1 MKTLKQ
7 ILFGIFCAMPFGVMA
22 EPPVA
27 TTAGS
32 NLTAFNSNTSLIG
45 SQWSTAANSRSVLGA
60 GNKVAEADFGNC
72 NALII
77 RCAQPKCSGTGCA
90 DASVATSI
98 VTGCIQAN
106 DACRQYETQGLTDY
120 VVAQLVANSTAK
132 ANAAAA
138 AAQNAAAQAAA
149 QQSAQQLQQMQYQM
163 QQMQNDMANQN
174 AQTIA
179 QLQSALAEQKQIA
192 ADAAARAAEAAEKK
206 AAATQAVLDT
216 ELTVAQ
222 QVAAASGIDP
232 DIIVRQQVSGE
243 ILTNVE
249 NAETQLK
256 ALKATMYQ
264 EGGQSIFTY
273 AGCDATG
280 SNCTGP
286 KRVKRFKELA
296 NGFFDPYNAVLDEM
310 YDALMTAQTVGVDV
324 TDIYMMLNDSCN
336 QWGQYLC
343 SQRRLCKKVTTE
355 QNGKK
360 TTEEKCEDENA
371 VYSYYDEDNCK
382 NGKSVKDGPAKGG
395 HECTVGMVIPP
406 EDDMYC
412 VLQKTLSEKDGEI
425 QRQWLYAEQGD
436 LGDNVRVGCA
446 SSALNSVA
454 LFRNRNKKSSLD
466 VETLQNLINQDA
478 PSTCY
483 RAKNGKEADE
493 TRCHKWCFGKDGN
506 ANSDT
511 DSIKTTLLKYTTSKN
526 LDKNICL
533 KNDPEKVESA
543 TDCQEGDDVTPYVI
557 PELALCST
565 HVYNIGK
572 YSNDLSS
579 VDRAD
584 MNEVIALKTTV
595 ITQQLYKQYE
605 YLESIVKRLKNQLK
619 KAVLTTK
626 AEVASGVSSSSSSQS
641 SSGSA
646 SNIDRRND
654 IYLAD
659 ARNCGEEIGVTDII
673 ACLRSNYNIMNSKY
687 KDSSMSSDLKKQLKT
702 DHEILKGIFGM
713 IIVPETYA
721 KACTYGGNN
730 KCLNTSMS
738 SSDVKTCLS
747 DLSTNLTKAQTCYEK
762 SQQQFQSR

>member
-7 ILFGIFCAMPFGVMA
+7 ILFGIFCAVPFGVMA

-45 SQWSTAANSRSVLGA
+45 NQWSTAANSRSVLGT
-60 GNKVAEADFGNC
+60 GNKIAEADFGNC

-98 VTGCIQAN
+98 VIGCIQAN
-106 DACRQYETQGLTDY
+106 DTCRQYETQGLTDY

-138 AAQNAAAQAAA
+138 AAQNVAAQAAA

-174 AQTIA
+174 AETIA

-206 AAATQAVLDT
+206 AAATQAALDT

-343 SQRRLCKKVTTE
+343 SQRRVCDDDSFM
-355 QNGKK
+355 
-360 TTEEKCEDENA
+360 CELLGYKNE
-371 VYSYYDEDNCK
+371 VYSYYNDKNCVK
-382 NGKSVKDGPAKGG
+382 GKSVSGEGSVKGG
-395 HECTVGMVIPP
+395 HECSVGMVIPP
-406 EDDMYC
+406 EDDKLC
-412 VLQKTLSEKDGEI
+412 VLQKTLTEKDDV

-483 RAKNGKEADE
+483 KPNKSKDSADCVDWCYDENAKTKL
-493 TRCHKWCFGKDGN
+493 FG
-506 ANSDT
+506 
-511 DSIKTTLLKYTTSKN
+511 YTTSKN
-526 LDKNICL
+526 LDAKICVEKEENL
-533 KNDPEKVESA
+533 KGKEGVA
-543 TDCQEGDDVTPYVI
+543 CQEGESVTPYVI
-557 PELALCST
+557 PALALCST
-565 HVYNIGK
+565 HVYNIGQTT
-572 YSNDLSS
+572 NGIDSS
-579 VDRAD
+579 QHAD
-584 MNEVIALKTTV
+584 MSEVIALKTTV

-605 YLESIVKRLKNQLK
+605 YLESIVKRLKTQLK

-646 SNIDRRND
+646 SNIDRRNG
-654 IYLAD
+654 IFLSD

>member
-45 SQWSTAANSRSVLGA
+45 NQWAAAMNPRSPVGNGA
-60 GNKVAEADFGNC
+60 KVAEADFGNC

-106 DACRQYETQGLTDY
+106 DTCRQYEAQGLTDY

-206 AAATQAVLDT
+206 AAATQAALDT

-343 SQRRLCKKVTTE
+343 SQRAKFTITETKDKEGISVTRTPVE
-355 QNGKK
+355 VKE
-360 TTEEKCEDENA
+360 EEKP
-371 VYSYYDEDNCK
+371 VYSYYDAGNCK

-395 HECTVGMVIPP
+395 HECTIGMVIPP

-478 PSTCY
+478 PANCY
-483 RAKNGKEADE
+483 RKDSGLECKNWCYDENAKTKL
-493 TRCHKWCFGKDGN
+493 FG
-506 ANSDT
+506 
-511 DSIKTTLLKYTTSKN
+511 YTTSKN
-526 LDKNICL
+526 LDADICL
-533 KNDPEKVESA
+533 
-543 TDCQEGDDVTPYVI
+543 TDEPTSDAKKGTKCQEGESVTPYVI
-557 PELALCST
+557 PALALCST
-565 HVYNIGK
+565 HVYNIGQTT
-572 YSNDLSS
+572 NGIDSS
-579 VDRAD
+579 QRAD
-584 MNEVIALKTTV
+584 MSEVIALKTTV

-605 YLESIVKRLKNQLK
+605 YLESIVKRLKTQLK

-646 SNIDRRND
+646 SNIDRRNG
-654 IYLAD
+654 IFLSD

>member
-7 ILFGIFCAMPFGVMA
+7 ILFGIFCAMPFAAMA

-45 SQWSTAANSRSVLGA
+45 NQWAAAMNPRSPVGNGA
-60 GNKVAEADFGNC
+60 KVAEADFGNC

-106 DACRQYETQGLTDY
+106 DTCRQYEAQGLTDY

-206 AAATQAVLDT
+206 AAATQAALDT

-355 QNGKK
+355 QNDKK

-483 RAKNGKEADE
+483 KPNKANTSASCVDWCNGLDKKQDL
-493 TRCHKWCFGKDGN
+493 FG
-506 ANSDT
+506 
-511 DSIKTTLLKYTTSKN
+511 YTTSKN
-526 LDKNICL
+526 LDAKICV
-533 KNDPEKVESA
+533 EKEENLRGQNGNVTGVA
-543 TDCQEGDDVTPYVI
+543 CQEGESVTPYVI
-557 PELALCST
+557 PALALCST

-572 YSNDLSS
+572 TQNDIDSS
-579 VDRAD
+579 ERAD
-584 MNEVIALKTTV
+584 MSEVIALKTTV

-605 YLESIVKRLKNQLK
+605 YLESIVKRLKTQLK